1 VAWSAHRMATGA
13 ALSHPN
19 PPEECN
25 GARIAIW
32 Y

>member
-13 ALSHPN
+13 AMSHPN

-25 GARIAIW
+25 GTRIAIW